1 MSLALLLNLDSTL
14 LTDLREQAALRVGRL
29 LRARTV
35 DDNDQQIGQFT
46 DNTRPTANDVLE
58 FVDDASQDVFITAGQ
73 TLGAKFTDA
82 TEPAAWVLIAIRA
95 AMLVELSYW
104 PQQTQSADSAYQQLS
119 QLYDQG
125 LRNLVTAVQDNAA
138 TGVRFASIPIT
149 TDLAPDP
156 LLANIDLIV

>member
-1 MSLALLLNLDSTL
+1 MSLTLLLNLDPAERD
-14 LTDLREQAALRVGRL
+14 DLRAQAALRVGRL

-46 DNTRPTANDVLE
+46 DNTRPTSNDVLE

-73 TLGAKFTDA
+73 QLGPTFTSA

-104 PQQTQSADSAYQQLS
+104 PQQTQAADSAYQQLS

-125 LRNLVTAVQDNAA
+125 LRNLITAVQDNAA
-138 TGVRFASIPIT
+138 TGVRFASVPIAS
-149 TDLAPDP
+149 DLSGNQ
-156 LLANIDLIV
+156 LLTAADLIV